1 MVPQEQSA
9 ASTSRTPAIT
19 EPQWGRFRR
28 QDGVSGSLLLL
39 GALLVLIFGLCR
51 DGYCQWPARL
61 AHELTRRAIGL
72 HGDHHLGVHRGHS
85 MPSLSTP
92 EMAKHARLTIK
103 STSWR
108 SLGVLSW
115 PRNGNLR

>member
-9 ASTSRTPAIT
+9 ASTSKTPSIR
-19 EPQWGRFRR
+19 EPEWGRFRR
-28 QDGVSGSLLLL
+28 QDGVNGPLLLL

-51 DGYCQWPARL
+51 GGDCQRPARL

-72 HGDHHLGVHRGHS
+72 HEDHY
-85 MPSLSTP
+85 
-92 EMAKHARLTIK
+92 LTIK

-108 SLGVLSW
+108 SLGVFWW